1 MRVEQFVYTKGKGG
15 YQVVASS
22 GGVGRDTIGEM
33 QGYMYP
39 AGVDPLAF
47 SESRSLVTLDG
58 GLAAYSIV
66 QNVGV
71 GPDGRDGTFYN
82 HTFVM
87 DAKEFQKSGCDSR
100 PFDRLYMG
108 GMGQGGELST
118 MRVHPPEM
126 PSMPSGDA
134 AAALEGALEA
144 LLAGKNLA
152 VASGDPRLPQEIL
165 MALPRH
171 LRLVPFSTLV
181 ISPARQPKYRLI
193 MNPGF
198 KVSPPSGFVTVDPA
212 MPARAREYLSY
223 YSRLVLGHEQKKI
236 KDIQTTFESIPG
248 GTDLQKLD
256 LSCAYS
262 AYCAAGASERAD
274 QARRVMRIAGRLGR
288 KTRFMFYDWI
298 RNTLPRDTRHAAGP
312 ASLPDGPDAASG
324 FMPSA
329 DQSRVIAHRRG
340 YLAVAARPGSGK
352 TETISRRIACM
363 ISEMDG
369 KSADGI
375 VAFTFTVKAAE
386 ELRARIQKNLG
397 EGASMPQGMFVGTID
412 SFCLAM
418 LKRLDPKYHAYDVL
432 LNLERVAF
440 IDVHRERLGIS
451 KLDGSTYGY
460 KIKKFCN
467 TADIVTKES
476 IPPHKIPDVDFAASY
491 KEYLRALD
499 DEKFMDFGI
508 VAGRLLDLLSSDRGN
523 LAQLGVTHLVVDE
536 YQDVDPQ
543 QQRLIEMLSEGAI
556 SVCAVGDA
564 DQTIFQWRGSDP
576 GRLDEFKEKTED
588 KNGTTVELATNY
600 RATDGLVKCA
610 SRLIAHNH
618 AGKTEMRADPSQPNR
633 FGHGDLVYKTL
644 AGREETCEFI
654 HRSIMSLAGRRF
666 ETKDG
671 GHSITYGDMAVLVH
685 TNRDA
690 ADVAKFLRSNNIECE
705 VEGGTAG
712 FRDNVAK
719 LALDCLLYAL
729 GPRDR
734 RTMDDLGRRCLLT
747 LGSDPFTFGSGM
759 VEAVAS
765 ACANPR
771 TKQSRRGSLALL
783 QVLSAMGAEHGS
795 VRDHMPS
802 LADLSK
808 AIAGYEYA
816 NGGLTVEEA
825 RNIGAFIKTLE
836 QFGFSIPSDRGASG
850 KVRIMTIWRAK
861 GLEFPVVFAP
871 KLAKKHIQMKDQ
883 NYLDGAPYPAERY
896 RGGKDYDR
904 RLLYTAITR
913 SQKYLVL
920 TDTESAKQEFMPEM
934 GDDLFSG
941 DLPAGEGAGDVAREQ
956 IWHLAYE
963 EVEAYRRCP
972 HEYYLRHVLEYR
984 EGLKPEFDYV
994 ENVLAMLDV
1003 IHAGGRRG
1011 SVPSEAKIGEM
1022 ADVMFHMRLA
1032 TNSMESKLRK
1042 DAVRMLSRYAERR
1055 EMILGNAGSAI
1066 KTRLEFDGSGVTDV
1080 ADLVGGDGSATLFEP
1095 RGGAEKEHDRHAER
1109 ARFRAISAVPGEGYV
1124 YYLSTGCKR
1133 KAEAEGVL
1141 EEISRAVSG
1150 INAGDLEA
1158 TPEKKKCE
1166 KCDFAL
1172 VCDRKGPALDGTG

>member
-1 MRVEQFVYTKGKGG
+1 
-15 YQVVASS
+15 
-22 GGVGRDTIGEM
+22 
-33 QGYMYP
+33 
-39 AGVDPLAF
+39 
-47 SESRSLVTLDG
+47 
-58 GLAAYSIV
+58 
-66 QNVGV
+66 
-71 GPDGRDGTFYN
+71 
-82 HTFVM
+82 
-87 DAKEFQKSGCDSR
+87 
-100 PFDRLYMG
+100 
-108 GMGQGGELST
+108 
-118 MRVHPPEM
+118 
-126 PSMPSGDA
+126 
-134 AAALEGALEA
+134 
-144 LLAGKNLA
+144 
-152 VASGDPRLPQEIL
+152 
-165 MALPRH
+165 
-171 LRLVPFSTLV
+171 
-181 ISPARQPKYRLI
+181 
-193 MNPGF
+193 
-198 KVSPPSGFVTVDPA
+198 
-212 MPARAREYLSY
+212 
-223 YSRLVLGHEQKKI
+223 
-236 KDIQTTFESIPG
+236 
-248 GTDLQKLD
+248 
-256 LSCAYS
+256 
-262 AYCAAGASERAD
+262 
-274 QARRVMRIAGRLGR
+274 
-288 KTRFMFYDWI
+288 MFYDLL
-298 RNTLPRDTRHAAGP
+298 RDALPLDARHAAGP
-312 ASLPDGPDAASG
+312 ASPLDGPDAASG
-324 FMPSA
+324 FVPSA

-340 YLAVAARPGSGK
+340 HLAVAARPGSGK
-352 TETISRRIACM
+352 TETISRRIAGI

-418 LKRLDPKYHAYDVL
+418 LRRLDPRYHAYDVL

-440 IDVHRERLGIS
+440 IDIHRERLGIS
-451 KLDGSTYGY
+451 KLGGISYGS

-476 IPPHKIPDVDFAASY
+476 IPLHKIPDEDFVASY
-491 KEYLRALD
+491 KEYLGALEG
-499 DEKFMDFGI
+499 EKFMDFGM

-543 QQRLIEMLSEGAI
+543 QQRLIKMLSRGAI

-576 GRLDEFKEKTED
+576 ARLDEFKEETEK
-588 KNGTTVELATNY
+588 KNGTVVELSTNY
-600 RATDGLVKCA
+600 RATDGLVKSA
-610 SRLIAHNH
+610 SGLIARNH
-618 AGKTEMRADPSQPNR
+618 AGKTDMRADPAQPNK
-633 FGHGDLVYKTL
+633 FEHGDLVYKTL
-644 AGREETCEFI
+644 ADRDGACEFI
-654 HRSIMSLAGRRF
+654 YRSIMSLAGRRF
-666 ETKDG
+666 ETKGG
-671 GHSITYGDMAVLVH
+671 GHSITYGDMAVLVN

-690 ADVAKFLRSNNIECE
+690 ADVAKFLRSNNIGCE

-712 FRDNVAK
+712 FRDDVAK

-734 RTMDDLGRRCLLT
+734 RTMEDLGRRCLLA
-747 LGSDPFTFGSGM
+747 LGSDPATFGSGM
-759 VEAVAS
+759 VEAVAG
-765 ACANPR
+765 ACAKPR

-783 QVLSAMGAEHGS
+783 QVLSAMGAEQGS

-825 RNIGAFIKTLE
+825 RNIGEFIKTLE
-836 QFGFSIPSDRGASG
+836 QFGFSVQSDRRASD

-861 GLEFPVVFAP
+861 GLEFPVVFMP
-871 KLAKKHIQMKDQ
+871 KLAKKYVSMEDQ
-883 NYLDGAPYPAERY
+883 NYLRGAPYPAERY

-913 SQKYLVL
+913 SQKYLIL

-934 GDDLFSG
+934 GDGPFTG
-941 DLPAGEGAGDVAREQ
+941 DLPSVEGAGDWEREQ
-956 IWHLAYE
+956 ISHLGYE

-1003 IHAGGRRG
+1003 MHAGGRRG
-1011 SVPSEAKIGEM
+1011 GIPSEAKIGEM

-1055 EMILGNAGSAI
+1055 EMILGNAGSAV
-1066 KTRLEFDGSGVTDV
+1066 KTGLEFDGSGVTDV
-1080 ADLVGGDGSATLFEP
+1080 ADLVGGDGSVTLFEP
-1095 RGGAEKEHDRHAER
+1095 RRGAEKEHDRHAER
-1109 ARFRAISAVPGEGYV
+1109 ARFRAISAGPGEGYV
-1124 YYLSTGCKR
+1124 YYLSSGR
-1133 KAEAEGVL
+1133 RRRAVAADVL
-1141 EEISRAVSG
+1141 EGISGAVSG

-1158 TPEKKKCE
+1158 TPERKKCE

-1172 VCDRKGPALDGTG
+1172 VCDRKGPAPDGTG